1 MIHPAWEAGRPVH
14 VSCIGL
20 PALDLYVTEYLYD
33 RLGCVERLPT
43 PELRQAG

>member
-1 MIHPAWEAGRPVH
+1 

-33 RLGCVERLPT
+33 RLGALERAPM
-43 PELRQAG
+43 PELRRAG